1 MNCCDEND
9 LPPSESNAMFSERPV
24 NKPKPWRRRAAEL
37 FQWMLPVTILALI
50 PKCPMC
56 IAAYVL
62 LCTGVGLSLT
72 AAAAIR
78 WILIALSFAA
88 LAWLSLRAA
97 NRLRLRYSAFR

>member
-1 MNCCDEND
+1 MNCCNEND
-9 LPPSESNAMFSERPV
+9 LSASHTAATCSEQPAGGS
-24 NKPKPWRRRAAEL
+24 KPWHRRAAEL

-56 IAAYVL
+56 VAAHVL
-62 LCTGVGLSLT
+62 LFTGVGLSLA

-78 WILIALSFAA
+78 WILIALSVAV
-88 LAWLSLRAA
+88 LASLSLRAA